1 MKQKTEQHVASS
13 SVSAYRK
20 HYSCQTALLRLLEE
34 FKIALDSK
42 EHAALV
48 GVNLSKA
55 FDYLPHGIL
64 LLSELEA
71 YGLSSSSV
79 KHLASYL
86 QKRFQRVKIG
96 DAFSSWLPLHKGV
109 PHGSALGPLL
119 FLLKYFPQ

>member
-1 MKQKTEQHVASS
+1 MP
-13 SVSAYRK
+13 AYRK

-42 EHAALV
+42 EHAALD
-48 GVNLSKA
+48 GVDLSKA
-55 FDYLPHGIL
+55 FDCLPHGL
-64 LLSELEA
+64 LLSYLEA

-96 DAFSSWLPLHKGV
+96 DAFSSWLTLHKGM
-109 PHGSALGPLL
+109 PQGSVLGPLL